1 MRSTRMHSCGTRSGM
16 RVQRLS
22 SCSFSSWFSQGCSTV
37 SEIRRCITSE
47 HRPRASFAYPRVGC
61 VVFCCAPDDVP
72 VAICDRGKPDDTVRF
87 QRVRCL
93 AVLASCVQLVCGCV
107 REVL

>member
-61 VVFCCAPDDVP
+61 VVFSCAPDDVP
-72 VAICDRGKPDDTVRF
+72 VAIRSEEHTSELQSRGH
-87 QRVRCL
+87 
-93 AVLASCVQLVCGCV
+93 LVCRLLLEKKND
-107 REVL
+107 REDV